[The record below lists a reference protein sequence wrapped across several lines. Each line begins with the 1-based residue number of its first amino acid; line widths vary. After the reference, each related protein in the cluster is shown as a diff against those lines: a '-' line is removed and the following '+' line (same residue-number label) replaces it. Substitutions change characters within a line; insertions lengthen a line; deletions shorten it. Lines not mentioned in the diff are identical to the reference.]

1 MKSLFKW
8 IAIVFIG
15 LIVIGIIATI
25 QEKSDDK
32 EALERLNKQTQ
43 SIKNCVETLGN
54 GVYKDQS
61 LSWKLDNC
69 NATK

>member
-8 IAIVFIG
+8 IAIIFIG
-15 LIVIGIIATI
+15 LIVLGIIATI

-43 SIKNCVETLGN
+43 SIKNCVETLGK

>member
-8 IAIVFIG
+8 IAIIFIG
-15 LIVIGIIATI
+15 LIVLGIIATI

>member
-15 LIVIGIIATI
+15 LIVLGIIATI
-25 QEKSDDK
+25 QEKTDDK

-69 NATK
+69 NASK

>member
-8 IAIVFIG
+8 IAIIFIG
-15 LIVIGIIATI
+15 LIVLGIIATI
-25 QEKSDDK
+25 QEKTDDK

>member
-8 IAIVFIG
+8 IVIVFIG
-15 LIVIGIIATI
+15 LIVLGIIATI

-69 NATK
+69 NASK

>member
-15 LIVIGIIATI
+15 LIVLGIIATI

>member
-1 MKSLFKW
+1 MKSLYKW
-8 IAIVFIG
+8 IAIIFIG
-15 LIVIGIIATI
+15 LIVLGIIATI
-25 QEKSDDK
+25 QEKKDDK

-69 NATK
+69 NASK

>member
-15 LIVIGIIATI
+15 FIVLGIIATI
-25 QEKSDDK
+25 QEKSDNK
-32 EALERLNKQTQ
+32 EAMERLNKQTQ

-69 NATK
+69 NASK

>member
-1 MKSLFKW
+1 MKKLFKW

-15 LIVIGIIATI
+15 LIVLGIIATI

-69 NATK
+69 NASK

>member
-15 LIVIGIIATI
+15 LIVLGIIATI

-69 NATK
+69 NASK

>member
-15 LIVIGIIATI
+15 LIVLGIIATI
-25 QEKSDDK
+25 QEKTDDK

-54 GVYKDQS
+54 GVHKDQS

-69 NATK
+69 NASK

>member
-1 MKSLFKW
+1 MDSYYFYRAYCPWYNCNHSRKK
-8 IAIVFIG
+8 
-15 LIVIGIIATI
+15 
-25 QEKSDDK
+25 DDK

-69 NATK
+69 NASK

>member
-15 LIVIGIIATI
+15 LIVLGIIATI
-25 QEKSDDK
+25 QEKTDDK

>member
-25 QEKSDDK
+25 QEKTDDK

-69 NATK
+69 NASK

>member
-15 LIVIGIIATI
+15 LIVLGIIATI

-32 EALERLNKQTQ
+32 VAIERLNKQTQ

-69 NATK
+69 NASK

>member
-8 IAIVFIG
+8 IAIIFIG
-15 LIVIGIIATI
+15 LIVLGIIATI
-25 QEKSDDK
+25 QEKTDDK

-69 NATK
+69 NASK

>member
-8 IAIVFIG
+8 IVIVFIG
-15 LIVIGIIATI
+15 LIVLGIIATI

>member
-8 IAIVFIG
+8 IAIIFIG
-15 LIVIGIIATI
+15 LIVLGIIATI

-69 NATK
+69 NASK